1 MAFTFQAP
9 KGNSNNTPR
18 QSNVDYEALNE
29 HIFLNTTAG
38 KKKSVPGI
46 ISGIYDLGIQNRE
59 DAEEDYNP
67 TKTYPEGYEVYEQGG
82 KQMVRY
88 PRKPCRMVALAVDF
102 PQWKVDYA
110 QFYRGESNPTPYRML
125 LNNTWGVWDD
135 AEQKK
140 VQTVTGFPLTLMK
153 DDAGT
158 WGVAK
163 NSKLHALAEATD
175 SLDANGRFLPENLGL
190 LLGKAAQFQVEVVLT
205 PSKDGSKLYLN
216 ERIKLAGVIPEGLP
230 VPELDESY
238 IHGLNAEGDND
249 PIMVEKIR
257 EVVLK
262 TVQRATNYDE
272 LPVKVVIE
280 EVLSKRKR
288 NQPAS
293 TPVPSRPATTVAT
306 TPRPK
311 PTATPKPPAANKP
324 AAVAASWEDEES
336 DDTPF

>member
-1 MAFTFQAP
+1 MSFKFNAP
-9 KGNSNNTPR
+9 KGTQR
-18 QSNVDYEALNE
+18 TDRASNVDYDLLNE
-29 HIFLNTTAG
+29 HIFLSTTAG

-59 DAEEDYNP
+59 DAEEDFNP
-67 TKTYPEGYEVYEQGG
+67 AKTYPEGHEVYEAGG

-102 PQWKVDYA
+102 PQWKVDYS
-110 QFYRGESNPTPYRML
+110 QFYRGESSPTPYRML

-205 PSKDGSKLYLN
+205 PSKDGSKKYLN

-249 PIMVEKIR
+249 PNMVEKIR

-262 TVQRATNYDE
+262 TVQRAVNYDE
-272 LPVKVVIE
+272 LPVKACIE
-280 EVLSKRKR
+280 EVLGKRKR

-293 TPVPSRPATTVAT
+293 QATPSRPATPAPA

-311 PTATPKPPAANKP
+311 PTAPSKP
-324 AAVAASWEDEES
+324 APVAASWEDEES
-336 DDTPF
+336 DESPF

>member
-29 HIFLNTTAG
+29 HIFLSTTAG

-46 ISGIYDLGIQNRE
+46 ISGIYDLGVQNRE

-67 TKTYPEGYEVYEQGG
+67 TKTYPEGHEVYEAGG

-110 QFYRGESNPTPYRML
+110 QFYRGESSPTPYRML

-175 SLDANGRFLPENLGL
+175 CLDANGRFLPENLGL

-205 PSKDGSKLYLN
+205 PSKDGSKKYLN

-238 IHGLNAEGDND
+238 IHGVNFDGAND
-249 PIMVEKIR
+249 PEM
-257 EVVLK
+257 LK
-262 TVQRATNYDE
+262 TVRKVVKDTIKRATNFE
-272 LPVKVVIE
+272 GSAIQQALASIE
-280 EVLSKRKR
+280 SDAPKSAT
-288 NQPAS
+288 QP
-293 TPVPSRPATTVAT
+293 TPSRPAPTVAT

-311 PTATPKPPAANKP
+311 PTAPSKP
-324 AAVAASWEDEES
+324 APVAASWEDDDS
-336 DDTPF
+336 DDSDAPF